1 MSQEANPIPETLWFH
16 ITAANGLFHR
26 RQAAYF
32 LQYHIN
38 ENLRVSNIYLID
50 PVMEPVGPSSHTPSL
65 APEPPLS
72 PRMEILVAAAEAV
85 FLSKGYHN
93 ATMSDIARQAG
104 MSKRTVYTLV
114 ESKVELFTE
123 LLAHRK
129 SRVQFPAPAPNEP
142 VEETLCAN
150 LLCLAKF
157 LLDPVQIAISR
168 IVITEYGHN
177 PEFSN
182 IFLSSR
188 MRKAHSHLE
197 NCLIDLAVT
206 HSATREEAREFASV
220 LFGMTLGEFL
230 FSTLS
235 GFRALPNMKTVE
247 DRIRISVGI
256 FLAGCETK
264 YGC

>member
-1 MSQEANPIPETLWFH
+1 
-16 ITAANGLFHR
+16 
-26 RQAAYF
+26 
-32 LQYHIN
+32 
-38 ENLRVSNIYLID
+38 
-50 PVMEPVGPSSHTPSL
+50 MEPDGHPSPEPKA
-65 APEPPLS
+65 APELPLN
-72 PRMEILVAAAEAV
+72 PRMESLVTAAETV

-114 ESKVELFTE
+114 ESKVELFAE

-129 SRVQFPAPAPNEP
+129 SKVQFPTPAPDEP
-142 VEETLCAN
+142 VEETLCVN

-168 IVITEYGHN
+168 MVITEYAHN
-177 PEFSN
+177 PEFSS

-188 MRKAHSHLE
+188 LRKAHSHLE
-197 NCLIDLAVT
+197 NCFLELALA
-206 HSATREEAREFASV
+206 HGATREQARESASM
-220 LFGMTLGEFL
+220 LFGMALGDFI

-235 GFRALPNMKTVE
+235 GFRALPSLKTVE
-247 DRIRISVGI
+247 ERIRVSVRI
-256 FLAGCETK
+256 FLAGCAAK